1 MKQILTSLGKR
12 LPLSLMIPCAIV
24 PLPLAL
30 MAKHAPSMLHL
41 AWIWTA
47 TFALMDCWNNIIRGK
62 WRILYGLSQVGIFT
76 GLALWMFSSLRN
88 TPLFLV
94 PMIYSIAALAELPR
108 NIDKRAFQVRL
119 VTYGIVGVA
128 SHLIIQVFLYTS
140 TLADNPILEPVAP
153 WLLIAFFLFVFSG
166 VTMLNRAN
174 LSLISQGRLF
184 AGTVMKRKNLLLTL
198 AFLAIA
204 LAVACIP
211 GVIAAVSKLFQWLF
225 VTLLFLFTLM
235 GNLGK
240 APPDSSMPSVEP
252 GENAFGEATPEGV
265 RPEWLEILIA
275 VVSLLVVV
283 VAVILAVYI
292 LSRKL
297 MQLIRYLDKRLRSYL
312 NSVTEDYIDEV
323 TDTRDDPDRVQR
335 KAQKQR
341 PLSPLEVGKLS
352 PNQRIRYRYRQ
363 LMRQNPQWSKGSTP
377 RENLSDEAASV
388 YEAVRYGEETAN
400 DNDAR
405 RFTEETKRR

>member
-1 MKQILTSLGKR
+1 MKQIFTSLWKR

-62 WRILYGLSQVGIFT
+62 WRILYGLAQVGIFT
-76 GLALWMFSSLRN
+76 GLALWMFSSLED
-88 TPLFLV
+88 TPLFLI
-94 PMIYSIAALAELPR
+94 PMMYGIAALAELPR
-108 NIDKRAFQVRL
+108 NTDKRALQVRL

-128 SHLIIQVFLYTS
+128 FHLIIQVFLYTS
-140 TLADNPILEPVAP
+140 TLSGNPVLEPVAP

-166 VTMLNRAN
+166 VIMLNRAN

-184 AGTVMKRKNLLLTL
+184 VSTVMKRKNLLLTL
-198 AFLAIA
+198 AFFAIA
-204 LAVACIP
+204 LVVACIP

-225 VTLLFLFTLM
+225 VTLLFLFSLL

-240 APPDSSMPSVEP
+240 APPDSTMPSVEP
-252 GENAFGEATPEGV
+252 GENIFGDPGPETV

-275 VVSLLVVV
+275 VLSLLVVAAAV
-283 VAVILAVYI
+283 VFGVYI

-335 KAQKQR
+335 RAQKQR
-341 PLSPLEVGKLS
+341 PLSPFEVGKLS

-377 RENLSDEAASV
+377 RENLSREAASV
-388 YEAVRYGEETAN
+388 YEAVRYGKETAS
-400 DNDAR
+400 DADAK
-405 RFTEETKRR
+405 RFAEETKRR

>member
-1 MKQILTSLGKR
+1 MKQIFTSLRNR
-12 LPLSLMIPCAIV
+12 LPLSIMIPCAIL

-30 MAKHAPSMLHL
+30 ITKYAPGMLHL

-47 TFALMDCWNNIIRGK
+47 VYALMDVWNHAVRGK
-62 WRILYGLSQVGIFT
+62 WRILYGLSQVGIFI

-184 AGTVMKRKNLLLTL
+184 AGTMMKRKNLLLTL

-225 VTLLFLFTLM
+225 VTLLFLFSLM
-235 GNLGK
+235 GIKPCVYFSMNTDEADYRLAYERG
-240 APPDSSMPSVEP
+240 AIGFTCDHPDIC
-252 GENAFGEATPEGV
+252 G
-265 RPEWLEILIA
+265 EILDKIGA
-275 VVSLLVVV
+275 
-283 VAVILAVYI
+283 
-292 LSRKL
+292 RKL
-297 MQLIRYLDKRLRSYL
+297 
-312 NSVTEDYIDEV
+312 
-323 TDTRDDPDRVQR
+323 R
-335 KAQKQR
+335 K
-341 PLSPLEVGKLS
+341 
-352 PNQRIRYRYRQ
+352 
-363 LMRQNPQWSKGSTP
+363 
-377 RENLSDEAASV
+377 
-388 YEAVRYGEETAN
+388 
-400 DNDAR
+400 
-405 RFTEETKRR
+405 